1 MKSVNKFTEKLI
13 TQLYTYKQNF
23 ESKLKPLKDF
33 HEIFEDFI
41 KCQKSYSK
49 KKKKL
54 TEKLFKK
61 KEENNK

>member
-33 HEIFEDFI
+33 NEIFEDFI
-41 KCQKSYSK
+41 KCQKS
-49 KKKKL
+49 
-54 TEKLFKK
+54 
-61 KEENNK
+61 

>member
-33 HEIFEDFI
+33 NEIFEDFI
-41 KCQKSYSK
+41 KCQKSYSNEL
-49 KKKKL
+49 KKL